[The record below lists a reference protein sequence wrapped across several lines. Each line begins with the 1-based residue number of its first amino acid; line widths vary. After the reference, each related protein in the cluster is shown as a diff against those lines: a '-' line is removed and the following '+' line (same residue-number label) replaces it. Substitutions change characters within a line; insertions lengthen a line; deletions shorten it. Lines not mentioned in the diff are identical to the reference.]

1 MSKIVAILTSWISKR
16 PTLLREAF
24 YFLLKKRTVLKLG
37 NNVIILGYAEAV
49 QVLQRN
55 DDFQLSQKVRARFPV
70 GSFILTMEDSSLYQ
84 EERALLC
91 KAFYGNDDF
100 LPAIRAFVIDR
111 SNTILAEAEKTGK
124 VDVVAGLAEQVAAEV
139 VCKFFIGPDDGYMP
153 NWFIPVLRQLATLVI
168 AQDFDEKKSPQQYQK
183 SANKL
188 KKYLQDRVN
197 DEILGNTGP
206 GINIISRLVS
216 SGFDNKKIASTVAGM
231 AVAGIGNIA
240 AAVGKGINELL
251 LRPEVLRAARE
262 LLSDSSI
269 DERVKLEVVEK
280 YAFEAMRFNPV
291 FPILT
296 RHCVRDT
303 SISTTQGEE
312 IRVSAN
318 ASIYIAIFSAMHDRQ
333 IYPDP
338 RRFQLD
344 RPLDKHL
351 HFGYG
356 LKRCFGDEIAALQIS
371 EIFRALLMQKK
382 LTRPSRG
389 GGSGDLEFEGPYLS
403 HYWVNMQ

>member
-1 MSKIVAILTSWISKR
+1 MSKIVANVISWISKR

-24 YFLLKKRTVLKLG
+24 YFLLKNRTVLKLG

-111 SNTILAEAEKTGK
+111 SNTILAEAENIGK
-124 VDVVAGLAEQVAAEV
+124 VDVVAGLAEQVASEV
-139 VCKFFIGPDDGYMP
+139 VCKFFIGPDDGQIP
-153 NWFIPVLRQLATLVI
+153 DWFIPVLRQLSTLVI
-168 AQDFDEKKSPQQYQK
+168 GQDFDEKTSPQKCQE
-183 SANKL
+183 STEKL
-188 KKYLQDRVN
+188 KKYLQARVS
-197 DEILGNTGP
+197 DEIAGNTGS
-206 GINIISRLVS
+206 GVNIISRLVS
-216 SGFDNKKIASTVAGM
+216 SGFDQEKIASTVAGM

-240 AAVGKGINELL
+240 AAVGKGVNELL
-251 LRPEVLRAARE
+251 LRPEVLRAAQQ
-262 LLSDSSI
+262 LLSDRTI
-269 DERVKLEVVEK
+269 DERTKLEVIEK

-312 IRVSAN
+312 IRVPAN
-318 ASIYIAIFSAMHDRQ
+318 TSILIAVFSAMHDRQ

-351 HFGYG
+351 HFGHG
-356 LKRCFGDEIAALQIS
+356 LKRCFGDEIASLQIS
-371 EIFRALLMQKK
+371 EIFMALLKQKS
-382 LTRPSRG
+382 LTRPDRG
-389 GGSGDLEFEGPYLS
+389 SGFGDLEYEGPYLS
-403 HYWVNMQ
+403 HFWVNTQ